1 MLVSGLIGFTLSL
14 LVAYVSYKRHRLDK
28 TGLIGATL
36 LGTIVFTFG
45 DIIFYI
51 LMLLFFFSS
60 TFISHMSSLLLPST
74 HLLMDK
80 KVKKHEARTI
90 IQVFANGGVLGFLSI
105 LYYLF
110 PQPSIILL
118 ACISMAASTADTW
131 AGEIGIFS
139 HQATRSIITHKPMVR
154 GLSGG
159 VTNLGFLA
167 SLAGSILIALVSLI
181 YALFTHI
188 WDPYLLLALFLCI
201 TLGFIGSIV
210 DSVLGELLQAKYLGL
225 DAIMITEHPYED
237 KHKLKLISGFRWMDN
252 NMVNL
257 LSNVI
262 VVGLGYG
269 IILLMRL

>member
-28 TGLIGATL
+28 SGFIGATL

-45 DIIFYI
+45 NIIFYV
-51 LMLLFFFSS
+51 MMMLFFFSS
-60 TFISHMSSLLLPST
+60 TFISHMSRLLLPST
-74 HLLMDK
+74 HYLMDK

-90 IQVFANGGVLGFLSI
+90 IQVFANGGVLGVLSI
-105 LYYLF
+105 LYYF
-110 PQPSIILL
+110 SVEPYIILL
-118 ACISMAASTADTW
+118 ASISMAASTADTW

-139 HQATRSIITHKPMVR
+139 HQATKSIITRQPIVR

-159 VTNLGFLA
+159 VTNLGFIA
-167 SLAGSILIALVSLI
+167 SLAGSTLITLVSLI

-188 WDPYLLLALFLCI
+188 WQPYLLIALILSI
-201 TLGFIGSIV
+201 SLGFLGSIV
-210 DSVLGELLQAKYLGL
+210 DSALGELVQAKYLSL
-225 DAIMITEHPYED
+225 DGIMITEHPMED
-237 KHKLKLISGFRWMDN
+237 QHKLKLLSGVSLIDN

-262 VVGLGYG
+262 VVLIGYG